1 VPAAIRQFSKEQW
14 FRAKDFV
21 EINLQTPHSAGQT
34 GSVNAT
40 LAASIGWASRARTGA
55 SPVRGHFASYR
66 AQAIRLRSR
75 HRAANVC
82 ADTAAASANP
92 IEAMMT
98 MMKRVAHIFGVP
110 LESLRR
116 AYLWRLR

>member
-66 AQAIRLRSR
+66 APR